1 MNSVSKK
8 ETSASPVEANLVDP
22 QAEVRKLQ
30 ELVKRLEL
38 QNELLRSKQKLNN
51 GDVDTKLNQ
60 HNGSTGHNNSH
71 QHNHQQHN
79 HHNNHHSQQHQ
90 NNSCSNNNSTHQT
103 VEDDV
108 DIIDVNS
115 ISSKDDEFSW
125 LYSSPKPPTERQ
137 TQVSP
142 YMWVRE
148 EFDHPKAEVKL
159 ARKSLVLKLEE
170 VARLSKTSPTLSGSY
185 TIGNHVP
192 STKSRLSTSE
202 FSSTSTPPHV
212 PSIKQPLLSTLAIH
226 RSAFVNKGTRVDT
239 NTFTRPKKNKE
250 SLRLLPVESTS
261 NKETEPQSQVANRIP
276 DVSDIQNM
284 AKLQEES
291 LRQSISPLSSP
302 RKVYRPRQIPQP
314 SSSAGISD
322 SEPSTTVSP
331 VGSNRSSPGR
341 DESMSSSRRNS
352 HSMASNGGSESNSPP
367 DSPFSSQNQIN
378 CINHHPQDE
387 GRRGMS
393 NMYKLVTPPP
403 PIYSS
408 DSSLD
413 ACSDEMLYVAGGTPE
428 SATRQP
434 SRLQQPGR
442 PTSPLVSHL
451 KQPNNVRR
459 GSSPIRSNL
468 PQPGSMSARRS
479 IPRPSSAPRSSLPA
493 PRRSGIPFKPQEK
506 PPTSAITSPGY
517 DDSWKEGCF

>member
-8 ETSASPVEANLVDP
+8 ETSASPVETNLVDP

-51 GDVDTKLNQ
+51 GDVDPKINQ
-60 HNGSTGHNNSH
+60 HNGSAGHTNS
-71 QHNHQQHN
+71 QQNQQHN
-79 HHNNHHSQQHQ
+79 HHNHHNQQNQ
-90 NNSCSNNNSTHQT
+90 NSNNISGQQSL
-103 VEDDV
+103 EDDV

-170 VARLSKTSPTLSGSY
+170 VARLNKTSPTLPGPY
-185 TIGNHVP
+185 TIGNHTP
-192 STKSRLSTSE
+192 PTKSRLNASE
-202 FSSTSTPPHV
+202 FSSTSSPSHV
-212 PSIKQPLLSTLAIH
+212 PSIKQPLLSTL
-226 RSAFVNKGTRVDT
+226 GTRVDT

-250 SLRLLPVESTS
+250 SLRLLPVESLA
-261 NKETEPQSQVANRIP
+261 NKDADSQNQVANRIP

-302 RKVYRPRQIPQP
+302 RKVYRQRQIPQP
-314 SSSAGISD
+314 SCSAGISD

-331 VGSNRSSPGR
+331 AGSNRSSPGH

-352 HSMASNGGSESNSPP
+352 HGMASNGGSECNSSP

-378 CINHHPQDE
+378 CVNHHPQDE

-393 NMYKLVTPPP
+393 NVYKLVTPPP
-403 PIYSS
+403 SSTTYSS

-428 SATRQP
+428 SASRQP
-434 SRLQQPGR
+434 SRLQQPSR

-451 KQPNNVRR
+451 KQPNNTRR

-468 PQPGSMSARRS
+468 PQPGSMAPRRS
-479 IPRPSSAPRSSLPA
+479 IPRPSSATPRSSLLA
-493 PRRSGIPFKPQEK
+493 PRRSGIPFKPQERT
-506 PPTSAITSPGY
+506 PASMMTSPSAPGF

>member
-302 RKVYRPRQIPQP
+302 RK
-314 SSSAGISD
+314 
-322 SEPSTTVSP
+322 
-331 VGSNRSSPGR
+331 
-341 DESMSSSRRNS
+341 ESMSSSRRNS

>member
-202 FSSTSTPPHV
+202 LSSTSTPSHV
-212 PSIKQPLLSTLAIH
+212 PSIKQPLLSTL
-226 RSAFVNKGTRVDT
+226 GTRVDT

-442 PTSPLVSHL
+442 PTSPLVSNL